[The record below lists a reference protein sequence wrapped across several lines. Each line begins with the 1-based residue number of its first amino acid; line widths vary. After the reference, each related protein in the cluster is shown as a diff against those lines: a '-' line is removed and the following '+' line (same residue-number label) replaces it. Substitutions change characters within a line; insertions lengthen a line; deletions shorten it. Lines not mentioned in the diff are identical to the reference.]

1 MEQTPSIAVDTRAE
15 VDAAQRLA
23 QHLQLPLCA
32 DDCAGFR
39 FVLRYRGDPE
49 SHLELT
55 DSTQQTGGPLW
66 VDFVGGRAGHRRQFG
81 GGRGQP
87 LARAVGLKGGANPTV
102 VDATA
107 GLGRDGFVL
116 ATLGARVTLLER
128 SSILA
133 ALLADGLAR
142 AARDPE
148 LGPHLSGHLQLIAT
162 DGRDWLHACPADARP
177 EVVYLD
183 PMFPGRSKSALV
195 KKEMRFLQEVVGKD
209 EDAPALLAAAL
220 SCATKRV
227 VVKRPSSAAPL
238 EGPKPAGAVASE
250 NTRYDIYSTLGMNG

>member
-1 MEQTPSIAVDTRAE
+1 MISTIAISESSSAE
-15 VDAAQRLA
+15 AARRLA
-23 QHLQLPLCA
+23 QELRLPLCA

-39 FVLRYRGDPE
+39 FVLRYEDD
-49 SHLELT
+49 HLELI
-55 DSTQQTGGPLW
+55 DATQQTGGPLW

-87 LARAVGLKGGANPTV
+87 LARAVGLKGGANPTI

-116 ATLGARVTLLER
+116 AGLGARVTLLER
-128 SSILA
+128 SPIIA

-142 AARDPE
+142 AARAPE
-148 LGPHLSGHLQLIAT
+148 IGPLIADHLRLIAT
-162 DGRDWLHACPADARP
+162 DGREWLRRCPPDARP

-195 KKEMRFLQEVVGKD
+195 KKEMRFLQELVGKD
-209 EDAPALLAAAL
+209 DDAPALLAAAL

-227 VVKRPSSAAPL
+227 VVKRPASAPPL

-250 NTRYDIYSTLGMNG
+250 NTRYDIYSTVTVDG